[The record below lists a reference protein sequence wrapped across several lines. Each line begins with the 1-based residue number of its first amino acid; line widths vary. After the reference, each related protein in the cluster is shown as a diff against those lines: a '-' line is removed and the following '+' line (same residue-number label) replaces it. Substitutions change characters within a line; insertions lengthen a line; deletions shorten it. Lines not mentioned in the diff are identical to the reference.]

1 MKIELKS
8 IKELWSYFLPR
19 RKKQFFVLFFLMI
32 LGSFSEFVSI
42 GLVIPFLSA
51 MTNPEV
57 VFNNIYMQP
66 FIQYFS
72 ISSKDEMLLPMVV
85 LFAFFAIFSGTL
97 RVAILWIIARLSYA
111 TGADLN
117 IDIYKKVL
125 GQEYEEHVSS
135 SSSHL
140 INIVITKTRLVV
152 TGVI

>member
-1 MKIELKS
+1 
-8 IKELWSYFLPR
+8 
-19 RKKQFFVLFFLMI
+19 MI

-42 GLVIPFLSA
+42 GLVIPFLAA

-57 VFNNIYMQP
+57 VFNNNYMQP

-72 ISSKDEMLLPMVV
+72 ISSKDEILLPMVV
-85 LFAFFAIFSGTL
+85 LFASFAIFSGAV
-97 RVAILWIIARLSYA
+97 RVIILWSIARLSYA

-117 IDIYKKVL
+117 IDIYKKAL

-152 TGVI
+152 TGVIYPILTILTSVFIVLLILILVTQ